1 VQDLQKRLEQEEY
14 SAKTV
19 ELLKQLKQKMSVLST
34 WQELDQA
41 LSGLLSVVEMQEED
55 RQLLAS
61 DIEHQIHELEKKLS
75 EAETILFLSGPYDD
89 HAVLFEIH
97 VGNGGDDAEDFVAI
111 LLRMYLRYFEK
122 KGWSSVVIDE
132 NRTPSG
138 IKSVTV
144 EVKGEYVYGQM
155 KYEKGQHKLY
165 RKSPFKATDS
175 RQTSFATVMVTP
187 VIIEDTELVLREEDL
202 EISTSRSSGAGGQ
215 KVNKTD
221 SAVRIKHKPTGLV
234 VECQTERSQLQN
246 KQRALMMLR
255 SKLFERQQEEKEKHI
270 KHIRGDIGKADF
282 GSQAIRI
289 YILDTPKKIKDYR
302 TGVEMVDIQRVL
314 NGHLDPFIEA
324 ELAYF
329 RN

>member
-1 VQDLQKRLEQEEY
+1 VQGLQERLEQEEY

-41 LSGLLSVVEMQEED
+41 LSGLLSVLEMQEED

-89 HAVLFEIH
+89 HHVLFEIH
-97 VGNGGDDAEDFVAI
+97 VGNGGDDAEDFVSI
-111 LLRMYLRYFEK
+111 LLRMYLRFFEK

-155 KYEKGQHKLY
+155 KHEKGQHKLY

-175 RQTSFATVMVTP
+175 RQTSFATVIVTP
-187 VIIEDTELVLREEDL
+187 VIEDTEVIIKDEDM
-202 EISTSRSSGAGGQ
+202 EISTTRSSGAGGQ

-246 KQRALMMLR
+246 KQRAMMMLR
-255 SKLFERQQEEKEKHI
+255 SKLFDLQQEQQQQNLKD
-270 KHIRGDIGKADF
+270 IRGVIGKADF

-302 TGVEMVDIQRVL
+302 TEVEVSDIQSVL
-314 NGHLDPFIEA
+314 DGDLDPFIEG

-329 RN
+329 KN